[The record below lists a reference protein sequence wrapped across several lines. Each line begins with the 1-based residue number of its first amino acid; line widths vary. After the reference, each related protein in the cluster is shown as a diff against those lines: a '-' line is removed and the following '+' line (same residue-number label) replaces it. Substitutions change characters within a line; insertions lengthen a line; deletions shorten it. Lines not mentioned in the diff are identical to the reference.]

1 MFAWQDEIIKTSY
14 GVMTKGEARDHEADT
29 AFEEVIEQAELEAK
43 STRSPSEKLAIET
56 RGKIKAQK
64 VWESY
69 YEGWELKSL
78 WSKRK

>member
-1 MFAWQDEIIKTSY
+1 MA
-14 GVMTKGEARDHEADT
+14 
-29 AFEEVIEQAELEAK
+29 AFEEVVQETEIEVKFAQ
-43 STRSPSEKLAIET
+43 SPSQKLAIET